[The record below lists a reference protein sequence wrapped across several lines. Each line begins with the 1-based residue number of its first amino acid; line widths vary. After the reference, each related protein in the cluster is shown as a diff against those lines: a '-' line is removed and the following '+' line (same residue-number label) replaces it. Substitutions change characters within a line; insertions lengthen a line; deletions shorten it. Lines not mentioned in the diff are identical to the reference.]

1 MLMAEFLLRGVH
13 SSRVW
18 FQALSLVIAT
28 ALLVKAVVALT
39 IPGRFYA
46 TRQRHYGSTSLPR
59 PLMVPPA
66 IILCVSR
73 RSRGTATL
81 FHYRPW
87 GWVVTASL
95 TLLCSLSLHNLVRWR
110 QHRETMATIVANPKV
125 WLIDCLL
132 LVVGAG
138 FAALGLLVYW
148 AERRCQFA
156 SGQP

>member
-1 MLMAEFLLRGVH
+1 MAGFLLEAYTLH
-13 SSRVW
+13 VW

-46 TRQRHYGSTSLPR
+46 TRRRQYGSTSLPSS
-59 PLMVPPA
+59 LMVPPA
-66 IILCVSR
+66 IILCLTSIAWY
-73 RSRGTATL
+73 ATL
-81 FHYRPW
+81 VDYRPW

-110 QHRETMATIVANPKV
+110 RHRETMAAIVANPKV

-132 LVVGAG
+132 LVLGAG
-138 FAALGLLVYW
+138 FAALGLLVY
-148 AERRCQFA
+148 
-156 SGQP
+156 